1 MRPSPIVSL
10 IPVIVLVGL
19 ICLTVHFFGANAM
32 NGGSQICMLFAAATA
47 AGLSMRIYKMPWRK
61 IEEGIGNAIGKTST
75 SIIILLLIGM
85 ISGTWMIS
93 GVVPTLI
100 YYGIQII
107 RPEFFLIS
115 SCVICSLMSVM
126 TGSS

>member
-10 IPVIVLVGL
+10 IPVIILVGL

-61 IEEGIGNAIGKTST
+61 IEEEIKKTGIGK
-75 SIIILLLIGM
+75 
-85 ISGTWMIS
+85 
-93 GVVPTLI
+93 
-100 YYGIQII
+100 
-107 RPEFFLIS
+107 
-115 SCVICSLMSVM
+115 
-126 TGSS
+126 

>member
-10 IPVIVLVGL
+10 IPVIILVGL

-61 IEEGIGNAIGKTST
+61 IEEDRYRKVAFR
-75 SIIILLLIGM
+75 LLDK
-85 ISGTWMIS
+85 
-93 GVVPTLI
+93 
-100 YYGIQII
+100 
-107 RPEFFLIS
+107 
-115 SCVICSLMSVM
+115 SLL
-126 TGSS
+126 